1 MAKAR
6 KKRSRK
12 RKKTNK
18 GKRYPAEILTKAEVQ
33 SLLDSCSSKSYIGTR
48 NRALIVVLYRAGL
61 RIAEALALAPK
72 DVDKAAGS
80 LRILHG
86 KGDKSRTVGMD
97 KEAFES
103 IETWMQWRTGLEV
116 GDNDPVFCTLNG
128 QALSTAYIRSLLP
141 RLGGKAGIAKRVHA
155 HGLRHT
161 MAAEMLAE
169 GYDVGTISM
178 QLGHSN
184 IATTATYL
192 AHISPSAVIKAM
204 QSRTWKA

>member
-1 MAKAR
+1 MPR
-6 KKRSRK
+6 KKRRK
-12 RKKTNK
+12 PKTNK

-33 SLLDSCSSKSYIGTR
+33 SLLNTCSSKSRIGIR
-48 NRALIVVLYRAGL
+48 NRALIVMLYRAGL

-72 DVDKAAGS
+72 DIDPVAGT

-97 KEAFES
+97 PEAFKS
-103 IETWMQWRTGLEV
+103 IERWMDKRSKLEV
-116 GDNDPVFCTLNG
+116 DDNDPVFCTLKG
-128 QALSTAYIRSLLP
+128 QALSTAYIRTLLP
-141 RLGGKAGIAKRVHA
+141 RLGRKAGIAKRVHA

-192 AHISPSAVIKAM
+192 AHISPNAVIKAM